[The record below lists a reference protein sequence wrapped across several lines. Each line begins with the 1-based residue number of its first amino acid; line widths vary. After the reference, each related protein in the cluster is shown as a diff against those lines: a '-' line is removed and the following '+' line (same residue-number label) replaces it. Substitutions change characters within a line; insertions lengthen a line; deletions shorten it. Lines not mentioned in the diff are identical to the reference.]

1 MVKFLTDGRVKIVK
15 GKYMIEIDEKL
26 LTTIYRTTQVGQPMK
41 VIYSFQTESCVI
53 DCIFKASDIVYEH
66 QQRSNP
72 IM

>member
-1 MVKFLTDGRVKIVK
+1 
-15 GKYMIEIDEKL
+15 MIEIDEKL